1 MHQSA
6 FEHFMKLNNIMALN
20 HSAEVEKNSLAN
32 IKSTTTWK
40 GEVSKQAYWRGSNCC
55 IQALS
60 DQKHRIEDHVAPAE
74 CTPLFLI
81 T

>member
-1 MHQSA
+1 
-6 FEHFMKLNNIMALN
+6 MALN

-40 GEVSKQAYWRGSNCC
+40 GKVSKQAYRRGSNCC
-55 IQALS
+55 IQAPS
-60 DQKHRIEDHVAPAE
+60 NRKHRIEDHVAPAK